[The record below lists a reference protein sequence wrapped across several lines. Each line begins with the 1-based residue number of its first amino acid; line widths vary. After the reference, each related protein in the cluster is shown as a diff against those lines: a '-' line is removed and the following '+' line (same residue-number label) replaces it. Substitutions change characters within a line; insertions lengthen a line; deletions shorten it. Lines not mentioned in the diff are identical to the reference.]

1 MIYLSLVILFGT
13 MLIGVPTAFAFLA
26 ACLVFLVDGFYTPD
40 FMLPY
45 GYSKVSAVVIL
56 AVPLFI
62 MAGSLIER
70 GNIGDK
76 LTELIGSLVG
86 RIRGGLGIVVIVSCA
101 VFGSIT
107 GSAAATLSCIGS
119 IMFPKLN
126 QSGFSRAYSASL
138 MANASVLGLLIPPSG
153 IMIIYS
159 WVGGQ
164 SVLAC
169 FLATVI
175 PGVMLV
181 ILLSLVNVFLL
192 RNDKNIYVISRE
204 EALAARRDFVPR
216 FFRATPALLLPVVIL
231 GGIYAGIFTPTEAAA
246 ISILYAIPVGFFIY
260 KGLTLKG
267 MFESF
272 AESANTTGAI
282 IIMML
287 AVAILSRFYTMED
300 LPGQLLRLM
309 RAVSTEKWAI
319 LVMINIFLVLMGMIM
334 DDLSA
339 ILLCTPILIPIA
351 TKIGISPVQL
361 AAIMGVNLGMGNIT
375 PPCAP
380 LLYIS
385 STINNAPIN
394 KMMKPAFAM
403 IIFGWIPVLILTTY
417 FPSVS
422 LWLPRLLLG
431 ING

>member
-1 MIYLSLVILFGT
+1 MIYLSLAILFIT
-13 MLIGVPTAFAFLA
+13 MLSGVPTGFAFLA
-26 ACLVFLVDGFYTPD
+26 ACSVFLIDGVYTPD

-45 GYSKVSAVVIL
+45 GVSKVSAVVIF

-76 LTELIGSLVG
+76 LTDLISSLVG
-86 RIRGGLGIVVIVSCA
+86 RIRGGMGVVTILSCA

-119 IMFPKLN
+119 IMFPKLAQN
-126 QSGFSRAYSASL
+126 GFSKAYSASL

-169 FLATVI
+169 FLATII
-175 PGVMLV
+175 PGIILT
-181 ILLSLVNVFLL
+181 ILLSVINIFLL
-192 RNDKNIYVISRE
+192 RNDKNIKVISKE
-204 EALAARRDFVPR
+204 EAVKARKDFVPN
-216 FFRATPALLLPVVIL
+216 FFRAIPALLLPVLVL
-231 GGIYAGIFTPTEAAA
+231 GGIYSGAFTPTEAAA
-246 ISILYAIPVGFFIY
+246 VSILYAIPVGFFIY

-267 MFESF
+267 LFEGF
-272 AESANTTGAI
+272 AESAMTTGAI

-287 AVAILSRFYTMED
+287 SVAIISRFFTMED

-309 RAVSTEKWAI
+309 QAVSSDK
-319 LVMINIFLVLMGMIM
+319 LVMLLMINCFLVVMGMVM
-334 DDLSA
+334 DDISA

-351 TKIGISPVQL
+351 IKIGVSPVQL

-385 STINNAPIN
+385 SSINDAPIN
-394 KMMKPAFAM
+394 KMMRPAMAM
-403 IIFGWIPVLILTTY
+403 ITFGWIPTLILTTY

-422 LWLPRLLLG
+422 LWLPRLILG
-431 ING
+431 IN

>member
-1 MIYLSLVILFGT
+1 MIYLSLAILFAT
-13 MLIGVPTAFAFLA
+13 MLSGVPTGFAFLA
-26 ACLVFLVDGFYTPD
+26 ASMVFLTTDLYTPD

-45 GYSKVSAVVIL
+45 GVSKVSAVVIF

-76 LTELIGSLVG
+76 LTDLISSIVG
-86 RIRGGLGIVVIVSCA
+86 RIRGGLGIVTILSCA

-119 IMFPKLN
+119 IMFPKLAQN
-126 QSGFSRAYSASL
+126 GFSRAYSASL

-169 FLATVI
+169 FLATVV
-175 PGVMLV
+175 PGI
-181 ILLSLVNVFLL
+181 ILTVLLALINVFLL
-192 RNDKNIYVISRE
+192 RKDMNIKVATRE
-204 EALAARRDFVPR
+204 EAAQARREFAPR
-216 FFRATPALLLPVVIL
+216 FIRATPALLLPVVVL
-231 GGIYAGIFTPTEAAA
+231 GGIYTGAFTPTEAAA
-246 ISILYAIPVGFFIY
+246 VSILYAIPVGFFIY

-267 MFESF
+267 LFESF

-287 AVAILSRFYTMED
+287 AVAIISRFFTMEN
-300 LPGQLLRLM
+300 LPGQLLGLM
-309 RAVSTEKWAI
+309 QAVTSDKRMM
-319 LVMINIFLVLMGMIM
+319 LLMINLFLVIMGMVM
-334 DDLSA
+334 DDISA
-339 ILLCTPILIPIA
+339 VLLCTPILIPIA
-351 TKIGISPVQL
+351 VKIGVSPVQL
-361 AAIMGVNLGMGNIT
+361 AAILGVNLGMGNIT

-385 STINNAPIN
+385 GSINDAPIN
-394 KMMKPAFAM
+394 KMLRPTFAM
-403 IIFGWIPVLILTTY
+403 IAFGWIPTLILTTY

-422 LWLPRLLLG
+422 MWLPRLILG
-431 ING
+431 IK

>member
-1 MIYLSLVILFGT
+1 MIYLSLAILFVT
-13 MLIGVPTAFAFLA
+13 MLSGVPTGFAFLA
-26 ACLVFLVDGFYTPD
+26 ACMVFLTTGLYTPD

-45 GYSKVSAVVIL
+45 GVSKVSAVVIF

-76 LTELIGSLVG
+76 LTDLISSLVG
-86 RIRGGLGIVVIVSCA
+86 RIRGGMGVVTILSCA

-119 IMFPKLN
+119 IMFPKLAQN
-126 QSGFSRAYSASL
+126 GFSRAYSASL

-169 FLATVI
+169 FLATVV
-175 PGVMLV
+175 PGIILTV
-181 ILLSLVNVFLL
+181 LLSLINVFLL
-192 RNDKNIYVISRE
+192 RKDLNIKVATKE
-204 EALAARRDFVPR
+204 EAAQARRDFVPR
-216 FFRATPALLLPVVIL
+216 FFRATPALLLPVVVL
-231 GGIYAGIFTPTEAAA
+231 GGIYTGAFTPTEAAA
-246 ISILYAIPVGFFIY
+246 VSILYAIPVGFFIY
-260 KGLTLKG
+260 KGLTLRG
-267 MFESF
+267 LFESF

-287 AVAILSRFYTMED
+287 AVAIISRFFTMEN
-300 LPGQLLRLM
+300 LPGQLLGLM
-309 RAVSTEKWAI
+309 QAVTSDKRMM
-319 LVMINIFLVLMGMIM
+319 LLMINLFLVIMGMVM
-334 DDLSA
+334 DDISA
-339 ILLCTPILIPIA
+339 VLLCTPILIPIA
-351 TKIGISPVQL
+351 VKIGVSPVQL
-361 AAIMGVNLGMGNIT
+361 AAILGVNLGMGNIT

-385 STINNAPIN
+385 GSINNAPIN
-394 KMMKPAFAM
+394 KMLRPAFAM
-403 IIFGWIPVLILTTY
+403 IAFGWIPTLILTTY

-422 LWLPRLLLG
+422 MWLPRLVLG
-431 ING
+431 IK

>member
-1 MIYLSLVILFGT
+1 MIYLSLVILFAT
-13 MLIGVPTAFAFLA
+13 MLSGVPTGFAFLA
-26 ACLVFLVDGFYTPD
+26 ACMVFLPSDLYTAD

-45 GYSKVSAVVIL
+45 GAGKVSAVVIF

-62 MAGSLIER
+62 MAGSLIEK

-76 LTELIGSLVG
+76 LTDLIGTLVG
-86 RIRGGLGIVVIVSCA
+86 RIRGGMGIVTILSCA

-119 IMFPKLN
+119 IMFPKLDEN
-126 QSGFSRAYSASL
+126 GFSKAYSASL

-159 WVGGQ
+159 WVGNQ

-175 PGVMLV
+175 PGIILTV
-181 ILLSLVNVFLL
+181 LLSLVNLFLL
-192 RNDKNIYVISRE
+192 RNDMEIKVATRE
-204 EALAARRDFVPR
+204 EAAQARRSFMPR
-216 FFRATPALLLPVVIL
+216 FIKAAPALFLPVLVL
-231 GGIYAGIFTPTEAAA
+231 GGIYSGAFTPTEAAA
-246 ISILYAIPVGFFIY
+246 VSILYAIPVGFFIY

-272 AESANTTGAI
+272 AASANTTGAI

-287 AVAILSRFYTMED
+287 AVAIISRFFTMEN
-300 LPGQLLRLM
+300 LPGQLLGLM
-309 RAVSTEKWAI
+309 QAVSSDKRVM
-319 LVMINIFLVLMGMIM
+319 LLMINIFLVVMGMVM
-334 DDLSA
+334 DDISA
-339 ILLCTPILIPIA
+339 VLLCTPILIPIA
-351 TKIGISPVQL
+351 QKIGVSPVQF

-385 STINNAPIN
+385 GTINAAPIN
-394 KMMKPAFAM
+394 KMLRPAFYM
-403 IIFGWIPVLILTTY
+403 IAFAWIPTLIMTTY

-422 LWLPRLLLG
+422 MWLPRLVLG
-431 ING
+431 IK